1 MFKEVGVEAKVQF
14 LEWATVFTQFRSAS
28 FNHQMFTL
36 GWVTSNADADYS
48 LYALFHSKQVPPTGW
63 NTSHYANPKVDGLV
77 EQARRSMNQ
86 GEREKLYGET
96 QDILA
101 KEMVWIPVYNTKEI
115 VVTRASVKGFTVHP
129 VEYNLWLGKTWLDK
143 YSRRPRDGLRAPA
156 VLTFIAR
163 RLLLAVP
170 VLLGVVFVVM
180 LTVELI
186 PGDAVSLMLGEHAT
200 PEAVAR
206 LRDYLGL
213 DKPLLLRYVGYVG
226 RVVRGDL
233 GRSIQQNRPVVDELA
248 DAWPATLELT
258 CAALVISAL
267 AGVAAG
273 VVSAVWPNSLFDGV
287 ARVGSLFGLSMPV
300 FWTGLVLIVV
310 FALWLPWLPVGGMGS
325 LPHLVLPAVTL
336 ALPSLAMVAR
346 MTRSSV
352 LEVLRED
359 YVRTAR
365 AKGVAERLVVAKHAL
380 RNAAIPIL
388 TLLGLQAGQLMGG
401 AVLTETVF
409 SWPGLGRL
417 MVKAI
422 FARDYVLLQGAVL
435 VFALAFVLI
444 NLAVDLAYG
453 VLDPRIA
460 HHG

>member
-1 MFKEVGVEAKVQF
+1 M
-14 LEWATVFTQFRSAS
+14 
-28 FNHQMFTL
+28 
-36 GWVTSNADADYS
+36 
-48 LYALFHSKQVPPTGW
+48 
-63 NTSHYANPKVDGLV
+63 
-77 EQARRSMNQ
+77 
-86 GEREKLYGET
+86 
-96 QDILA
+96 
-101 KEMVWIPVYNTKEI
+101 
-115 VVTRASVKGFTVHP
+115 
-129 VEYNLWLGKTWLDK
+129 
-143 YSRRPRDGLRAPA
+143 
-156 VLTFIAR
+156 LTFIVR

-180 LTVELI
+180 LTIDLL
-186 PGDAVSLMLGEHAT
+186 PGDAVTLMLGEHAT
-200 PEAVAR
+200 KDAVAK
-206 LRDYLGL
+206 LREHLGL
-213 DKPLLLRYVGYVG
+213 DKPFAVRYLDYVA
-226 RVVRGDL
+226 RVARGDL
-233 GRSIQQNRPVVDELA
+233 GRSIQQNRPVAAELA

-258 CAALVISAL
+258 VAALVIAAAL
-267 AGVAAG
+267 GIAAG
-273 VVSAVWPNSLFDGV
+273 VISAVWPNSAFDAL
-287 ARVGSLFGLSMPV
+287 ARLGSLFGLSMPV

-310 FALWLPWLPVGGMGS
+310 LALWLPWLPVGGTGS
-325 LPHLVLPAVTL
+325 PAHLVLPAITL

-352 LEVLRED
+352 LDVLRED

-435 VFALAFVLI
+435 VFALAFVVI

-453 VLDPRIA
+453 ALDPRIA
-460 HHG
+460 RQG